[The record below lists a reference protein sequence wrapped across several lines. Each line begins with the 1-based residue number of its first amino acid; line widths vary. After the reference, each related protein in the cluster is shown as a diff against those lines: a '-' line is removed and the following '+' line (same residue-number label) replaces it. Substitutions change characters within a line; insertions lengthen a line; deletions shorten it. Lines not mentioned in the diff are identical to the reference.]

1 MQTHNFRELNVWQ
14 RARQFVKEIYRVS
27 GAFPKEELFG
37 LTNQIRKAAISIP
50 SNIAEGCGQGSDRQ
64 VMQYCSVAMGSA
76 FELETQLILTN
87 DLDFIDNQAMETLL
101 AEVTEIQK
109 MIHGFINRFSV

>member
-1 MQTHNFRELNVWQ
+1 
-14 RARQFVKEIYRVS
+14 
-27 GAFPKEELFG
+27 
-37 LTNQIRKAAISIP
+37 
-50 SNIAEGCGQGSDRQ
+50 
-64 VMQYCSVAMGSA
+64 MGSA